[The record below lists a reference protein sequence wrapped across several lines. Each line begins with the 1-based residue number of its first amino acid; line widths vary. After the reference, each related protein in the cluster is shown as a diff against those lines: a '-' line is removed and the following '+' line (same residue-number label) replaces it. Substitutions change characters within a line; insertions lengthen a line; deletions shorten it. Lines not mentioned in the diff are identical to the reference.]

1 MLVCESQFDES
12 KTLLLS
18 NTGITISN
26 DVGTYIIAKC
36 QQNFDIQDLDEIVGI
51 IWPLSCT
58 KHFSAKYNK
67 G

>member
-36 QQNFDIQDLDEIVGI
+36 QQNFDI
-51 IWPLSCT
+51 
-58 KHFSAKYNK
+58 
-67 G
+67 